1 MKILLIDNYDSFTF
15 NLLQLLRESGAR
27 DIEVRKNDEITP
39 EAAASFDAFVLSPG
53 PGLPGSAGYTNR
65 IIREYAATKR
75 IFGVC
80 LGMQSIAV
88 VFGGSLYQ
96 PGEILH
102 GEMAEIAPAQPVDQC
117 FRGIEHGFDAGLY
130 HSWAVEQETL
140 PDRIRASQLWMKRG
154 VIMGLKH
161 VEFKIC
167 GVQFHPE
174 SIMTPGKDTLNGI
187 RNWLDDL

>member
-102 GEMAEIAPAQPVDQC
+102 GETAEIAPLLPVDQC
-117 FRGIEHGFDAGLY
+117 FRGLEHGFGAGLY
-130 HSWAVEQETL
+130 HSWAVNTSDL
-140 PDRIRASQLWMKRG
+140 PPHLRITAIDKRG
-154 VIMGLKH
+154 VIMGLRH
-161 VEFKIC
+161 RDYNVC

-174 SIMTPGKDTLNGI
+174 SIMTPEGHLII
-187 RNWLDDL
+187 RNWLDL